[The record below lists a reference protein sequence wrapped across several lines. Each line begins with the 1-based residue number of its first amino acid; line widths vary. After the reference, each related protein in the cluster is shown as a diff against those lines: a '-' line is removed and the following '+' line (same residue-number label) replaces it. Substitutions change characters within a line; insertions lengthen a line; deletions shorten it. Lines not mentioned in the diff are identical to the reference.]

1 MKLEFD
7 KLTKLI
13 SRAGRS
19 SSVNKNFY
27 NHLPNY
33 GVIKITLTYGWQC
46 ASWTCWVGV
55 NTRFIFDIRSCFFF
69 HTMFWRK
76 KSVSLFI
83 FCFTSRAKESG
94 FPDKSWLAFDFHW
107 WILLARHGSTG
118 ILLFE
123 DTIIFQT
130 NNNSFILFRIKWLIS
145 ELLGFFWM
153 YWPCRN

>member
-33 GVIKITLTYGWQC
+33 GVIKNNFDLRLTMC
-46 ASWTCWVGV
+46 LLDMLSWCQHKVHFWYKKL
-55 NTRFIFDIRSCFFF
+55 FFLS
-69 HTMFWRK
+69 HNVLTK
-76 KSVSLFI
+76 KSVSLF
-83 FCFTSRAKESG
+83 FCFTSRANESG
-94 FPDKSWLAFDFHW
+94 FADKSWLAFDFHW